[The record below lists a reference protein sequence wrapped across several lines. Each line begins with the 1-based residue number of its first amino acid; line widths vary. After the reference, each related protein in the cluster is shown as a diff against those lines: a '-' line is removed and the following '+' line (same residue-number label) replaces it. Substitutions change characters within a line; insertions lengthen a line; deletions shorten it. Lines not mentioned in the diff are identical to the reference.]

1 MAGRKAIEPTP
12 EQPGIGIEEKFLRL
26 EQINAQMEQE
36 GITLAESFRLFQEGM
51 GLVKQCAD
59 QLKDVEKQMIILEEE
74 HPL

>member
-1 MAGRKAIEPTP
+1 MAGRKVVDQTP
-12 EQPGIGIEEKFLRL
+12 EQPGVGIEEKFLRL

-51 GLVKQCAD
+51 ELVKQCAD
-59 QLKDVEKQMIILEEE
+59 QLQDVEKQMIILEEE